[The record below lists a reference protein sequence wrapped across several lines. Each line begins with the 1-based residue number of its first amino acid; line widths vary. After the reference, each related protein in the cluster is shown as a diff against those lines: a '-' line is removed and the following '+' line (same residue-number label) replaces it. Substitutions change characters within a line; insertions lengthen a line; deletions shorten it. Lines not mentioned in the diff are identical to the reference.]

1 MVRARAGASCRVAS
15 SAARVL
21 VSDTVPRVDHSLK
34 GHPPQGIQACCL
46 GAHTLSLS
54 HTNTALCL
62 WRYHSSSARADA
74 VVGSGY
80 INPVRRRTAATAS
93 HQAWLLL
100 VCQIVL
106 RVLPLQVKRYPVGHA
121 AILSSYLIQ
130 PSARGRLRC
139 CCHMQQ
145 YLEHTG
151 AHWAQGKLL
160 PLTGSCACYWKHRTT
175 MRTPARLAVIP
186 HSILAADL
194 IVGLW

>member
-1 MVRARAGASCRVAS
+1 MLSRR
-15 SAARVL
+15 
-21 VSDTVPRVDHSLK
+21 T
-34 GHPPQGIQACCL
+34 
-46 GAHTLSLS
+46 HTLSLS
-54 HTNTALCL
+54 HTYTAFCL

-130 PSARGRLRC
+130 TSARGRLRC
-139 CCHMQQ
+139 CCHMQE

-175 MRTPARLAVIP
+175 TMRTPARLAVIP
-186 HSILAADL
+186 HFNTCS
-194 IVGLW
+194 